1 MKLCFL
7 SGLKEIVG
15 QEELEIEYSGRLSGL
30 LEILCDRYGE
40 GLGRLLLDSGPPARK
55 SLFVKV
61 LVDGEDVRQE
71 DPELTGNE
79 TVFLFL
85 PIAGG

>member
-15 QEELEIEYSGRLSGL
+15 QEEFDMEFSGRLSEL
-30 LEILCDRYGE
+30 LEPLC
-40 GLGRLLLDSGPPARK
+40 
-55 SLFVKV
+55 SLHGDKLKRVLMDPHRPEKRSPFLKI

-71 DPELTGNE
+71 DPALTGSE
-79 TVFLFL
+79 TLFLFL

>member
-7 SGLKEIVG
+7 SGLKEILG
-15 QEELEIEYSGRLSGL
+15 QEEVDMEFSGRLSEL
-30 LEILCDRYGE
+30 LESLCTRHGDR
-40 GLGRLLLDSGPPARK
+40 LKAVLMDPDSPEERSPFLK
-55 SLFVKV
+55 I

-71 DPELTGNE
+71 NPELTGNE

>member
-15 QEELEIEYSGRLSGL
+15 QEEVEIEYSGRLSDLLGL
-30 LEILCDRYGE
+30 LCAKHGE
-40 GLGRLLLDSGPPARK
+40 RLRTLLLDAEDPGRK
-55 SLFVKV
+55 SPFVKI
-61 LVDGEDVRQE
+61 LVDGEDVAQA
-71 DPELTGNE
+71 DPELRGGE
-79 TVFLFL
+79 KIFLFL